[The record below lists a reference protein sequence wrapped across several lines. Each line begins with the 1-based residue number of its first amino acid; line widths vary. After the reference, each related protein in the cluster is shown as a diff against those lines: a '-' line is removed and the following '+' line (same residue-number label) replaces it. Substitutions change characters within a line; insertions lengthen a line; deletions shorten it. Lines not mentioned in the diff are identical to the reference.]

1 MKILALADVE
11 SKSLWDYYS
20 PEKMKDVDLI
30 ISCGDLRAEYLEFL
44 VTMTNLPVLYVP
56 GNHDGKY
63 VEAPPAGCIN
73 IDGKVYNH
81 NGVRILGLGGTMRY
95 KKGPYQF
102 TEKEMRARVR
112 KARKLIV
119 NSSGIDIFVT
129 HAPVKGYGDLEDF
142 PHHGYACFDELL
154 YKCHPAYMLHG
165 HVHQTYTSKFDRE
178 TKHPSGT
185 TIINAYDKYAFDF
198 EDSMKNKT
206 TKTELIKT
214 LSGTFW

>member
-20 PEKMKDVDLI
+20 PDKMKDVDLI

-63 VEAPPAGCIN
+63 VEAPPTGCVN

-81 NGVRILGLGGTMRY
+81 KGVRILGLGGTMRY

-129 HAPVKGYGDLEDF
+129 HAPVKGYGDLEDMRALTNF
-142 PHHGYACFDELL
+142 CTNAIRPICCTATCTRPIRAGLTG
-154 YKCHPAYMLHG
+154 K
-165 HVHQTYTSKFDRE
+165 
-178 TKHPSGT
+178 PS
-185 TIINAYDKYAFDF
+185 ILP
-198 EDSMKNKT
+198 ERQ
-206 TKTELIKT
+206 
-214 LSGTFW
+214 